1 AVRLCP
7 YTTLYRSS
15 RTNVQGTTATF
26 NVSASGTTPFAYQW
40 QFNGG
45 AIGGA
50 TGSSLSVS
58 NVQPTDAGN
67 YTVIVTNSASSTTS
81 AIAALTVWV
90 PPSVTGQPQNRTNVQ
105 GTTATFNVNA
115 SGTTPFAYQW
125 QFNGGA
131 IGGATGSSLTVSN
144 VQ

>member
-40 QFNGG
+40 QLNGG

-50 TGSSLSVS
+50 TGASLSVS

-90 PPSVTGQPQNRTNVQ
+90 PPGITSQPLSRTNVRD
-105 GTTATFNVNA
+105 TTASFSVTA
-115 SGTTPFAYQW
+115 SGKT
-125 QFNGGA
+125 
-131 IGGATGSSLTVSN
+131 
-144 VQ
+144 